1 MDPKT
6 VTKVGGFVLLALV
19 AFGALFTYLSHL
31 QPNSYLVK
39 VRFLDTKGLGK
50 QSVVR
55 MQGVSI
61 GEVTDIKLDTSHP
74 PFQPIVT
81 LGIKKEYSI
90 PVDSKISIAS
100 GILITTAQINIL
112 PGVSQAALVK
122 DNTAILDGETP
133 SGMLA
138 SFSPELSETVK
149 DLRTTMKT
157 MTSKISTTF
166 DKLDATLDATK
177 PILKNANQLIMN
189 TRDVSGSAKDLI
201 ADPQIKSKLMS
212 TLDNFKTV
220 SIQAKES
227 SETLTSYVKDLTDN
241 TRDPLKK
248 LPSKLNDL
256 FSHIDATLEDAKNV
270 VTKLTEQVTDP
281 RLQQSI
287 QETTELTRTT
297 LARFNQIATDL
308 HQLTGDPKL
317 QNDLKQ
323 TVENLKSTTE
333 KTQQVVEKFNRLL
346 GKITGSKSEGNDSVN
361 PFKLPKVEVSADVS
375 EQFSP
380 SRLRVDV
387 NAGIALNKKNDF
399 VLGIYDLG
407 QNARLN
413 AQAKTHLDDNLAVR
427 YGLFASRLGVGVDYK
442 RESAVGFRAD
452 LWDTRRPRLDLR
464 ATFKLNQNS
473 SLWLGADGIFRK
485 TTPIVG
491 LTYKP

>member
-6 VTKVGGFVLLALV
+6 VTKVGVFVLVALI

-31 QPNSYLVK
+31 QPNAYLVK

-61 GEVTDIKLDTSHP
+61 GEVTDIKLDTNHP
-74 PFQPIVT
+74 PFQPVVT
-81 LGIKKEYSI
+81 LSIKKEYSI
-90 PVDSKISIAS
+90 PTDSKISIAS
-100 GILITTAQINIL
+100 GILITTAQINIE
-112 PGVSQAALVK
+112 PGMSQTPLVK
-122 DNTAILDGETP
+122 DNTALITGETP

-138 SFSPELSETVK
+138 SFSPELSETVQE
-149 DLRTTMKT
+149 LRTTMKT

-166 DKLDATLDATK
+166 DKLDSTLDSTK
-177 PILKNANQLIMN
+177 PILKNANQLIIN

-201 ADPQIKSKLMS
+201 ADPQIKIKLMK
-212 TLDNFKTV
+212 TLDNFKTL
-220 SIQAKES
+220 SEQAKETS
-227 SETLTSYVKDLTDN
+227 GSLSSYVKELTRS
-241 TRDPLKK
+241 TKDPLNK
-248 LPSKLNDL
+248 LTSKLNDL
-256 FSHIDATLEDAKNV
+256 LAHVDSTLDNADTV
-270 VTKLTEQVTDP
+270 VSKLTEQVTDP
-281 RLQQSI
+281 RLQQSL

-323 TVENLKSTTE
+323 TVENLKTTTE
-333 KTQQVVEKFNRLL
+333 KSQQVVDKFNRLL
-346 GKITGSKSEGNDSVN
+346 GKVTGSKSDGSDSG
-361 PFKLPKVEVSADVS
+361 PALKLPKVDLTADVS
-375 EQFSP
+375 EQTSP

-387 NAGIALNKKNDF
+387 NAGIAINSKNDF

-427 YGLFASRLGVGVDYK
+427 YGLFASRLGLGLDYK
-442 RESAVGFRAD
+442 VNTGAGFRAD
-452 LWDTRRPRLDLR
+452 LWDTRRPRLDVR
-464 ATFKLNQNS
+464 TTFKLNRNS
-473 SLWLGADGIFRK
+473 SLWIGADGIFRRP
-485 TTPIVG
+485 TPVVG
-491 LTYKP
+491 VTYKP